1 MIRGSDREGFKM
13 PDTNITSKFTADVS
27 SFKKGITEANKAI
40 KLANAEFKAASA
52 GMDDWSK
59 STNGIQA
66 KIKQL
71 QSVLTAQTSKLKNY
85 QNQLSEIQATEK
97 KNADQADKL
106 RAKLKEL
113 ADSGVSK
120 TSAEYKKYENALKQ
134 VENEQE
140 KNKNAADK
148 LKVTILNQQGT
159 VNKITRD
166 MRNYK
171 QSLDSVDDETKKT
184 DSSTKKMNKSLDQT
198 DKSAKKAK
206 DGFTVM
212 KGAAASLIANGI
224 QRLASAITDQLGA
237 AVERVDTINQYKRT
251 MENLGYSQKE
261 VAKTTDELKAGIDGL
276 PTTLPAIMSQQQ
288 QYAALSGDISQAT
301 KLTVALNDAT
311 LAGGQGQEKASRA
324 MQAWYKIIA
333 AGKPTQQ
340 RWMIINS
347 SMPAQ
352 MNQIA
357 SAVLGTGKKSQDLF
371 NAWKDGKVKTEQ
383 ITKAL
388 IDLDKKGG
396 GGMASFKK
404 QAGGATKGIGTS
416 ITNVRTAI
424 TNMLADILEAIGSK
438 NIASFFG
445 NIKAAINDA
454 KPKIT
459 AFFSE
464 WAKRIG
470 DFLKSKDSIDKI
482 ATAIKI
488 LLAAFVV
495 SKVAS
500 FISSL
505 YSAALAVKA
514 FGLAVTGAI
523 GPAGLIISIMGAV
536 VAAATA
542 YGIAFDKVGQKIDAE
557 YESTDNLIKK
567 NEELIKSYKEGKQA
581 RKDAITEVESEN
593 AHADI
598 LAGKIE
604 KLRKVENKSASQ
616 KKEMKNLVKE
626 LNKIVP
632 DLGLKYD
639 AEKDKLNK
647 SSKAIAKNIER
658 RKELAMAK
666 AFEKAAQG
674 TLDSLAKE
682 QVALKQSEKELEKNQ
697 QKRKQYSKTL
707 GQGTVDAITKA
718 YKVAGKVGAGQI
730 IDNLIGPQEEAGR
743 ALLKSLESEE
753 KLTKQVKE
761 HKKAIKDLNGE
772 YKTSMQVSDEY
783 TRKVNFDDLAKKAK
797 KAGVSIPKELKAG
810 MLSGQ
815 YEIPSSVNALQNTI
829 KFDKAIQKAG
839 IDAKN
844 IPKSIKNGITSG
856 KTSVKAGVAQAN
868 RWVDF
873 KSAKK
878 NAKLDG
884 AKIPKFLKNQII
896 NGKVSTKKAVS
907 SLSGIV
913 KFRDAVNKANKDGKD
928 VPKSLVKGVNS
939 GKTSVKSANKQL
951 NRWIEFKDA
960 AKKAGVDS
968 KDIPKKMRNGILSG
982 KTSVKSAVKQLSSQ
996 TKNNKE
1002 SKANGES
1009 AGKSYSDG
1017 YAKGI
1022 KSGKTKVYKA
1032 GKEVGKSAHKG
1043 AKDGTHS
1050 KSPSKDAIKLGGDYD
1065 KGLAIGLEQNIPL
1078 VSSAGR
1084 KVASGLNT
1092 VTKKFLKSGLF
1103 NNLKTGLLSEIKK
1116 GNITGSALNAFNKGI
1131 DKQVKRT
1138 KNKISGHL
1146 KGIVSHTVHEAS
1158 KKNKSKLKSAG
1169 KSMISAFSSGMSK
1182 EASKL
1187 KSIATKAIQKIT
1199 DEFNNAYSALI
1210 DKRSSL
1216 DSLLKST
1223 DLFVTDPHG
1232 DTYLADLKG
1241 YNAKLGKVGANLNK
1255 IKGLGFSNNLLDE
1268 IAQMDVDTQLAFT
1281 TKLLQLSPAE
1291 QKAFN
1296 AEYVKKEKQAK
1307 QISDNFYANRIAEL
1321 KKNYSNKVTAEV
1333 NKLKVKLDNAG
1344 KNAVDGLIKG
1354 LKNKKKKAK
1363 LKGAAA
1369 DLAHDIIRTVKKEL
1383 KISSPSRVM
1392 AKLFSYV
1399 PEGAGRGIRQKTSVA
1414 VNAMQSMVSRLVS
1427 AGQRMSSSF
1436 GLSSGMVANS
1446 MAVNRPA
1453 FATGYGSTNNSNVTN
1468 VNYNQVIN
1476 SPSPVSALDNYR
1488 NTKNA
1493 LNQLKR
1499 ELK

>member
-1 MIRGSDREGFKM
+1 M

-224 QRLASAITDQLGA
+224 QKLASAITDQLGA

-470 DFLKSKDSIDKI
+470 NFLQSKDAIDKI
-482 ATAIKI
+482 VVAIKV

-505 YSAALAVKA
+505 YSAVMAIKAVGVA
-514 FGLAVTGAI
+514 VTSAMGPIGLLTAAMGLVTGALLAYAHAST
-523 GPAGLIISIMGAV
+523 GATDELKKEFGATDKLIAKNNELFKSLNE
-536 VAAATA
+536 T
-542 YGIAFDKVGQKIDAE
+542 
-557 YESTDNLIKK
+557 KK
-567 NEELIKSYKEGKQA
+567 A
-581 RKDAITEVESEN
+581 RQDAISEVQSEN
-593 AHADI
+593 AQADI
-598 LAGKIE
+598 LASKID
-604 KLRKVENKSASQ
+604 KLRKVENKSAAQ
-616 KKEMKNLVKE
+616 KREMKNLVKQ

-647 SSKAIAKNIER
+647 SSKAITTNIKK

-674 TLDSLAKE
+674 TIDSLAKE
-682 QVALKQSEKELEKNQ
+682 QVALKKTEKAYDDNAKKVDKYKNSVSGMVKAQFEDAYKKGDIKRLKEFSETDQ
-697 QKRKQYSKTL
+697 F
-707 GQGTVDAITKA
+707 QGTGADKYAKA
-718 YKVAGKVGAGQI
+718 LAQ
-730 IDNLIGPQEEAGR
+730 Q
-743 ALLKSLESEE
+743 LE
-753 KLTKQVKE
+753 LTKQLKQ

-783 TRKVNFDDLAKKAK
+783 SRKVSFDDLAKKAK
-797 KAGVSIPKELKAG
+797 KAGVDIPKGLKEG

-829 KFDKAIQKAG
+829 KFDKAIKKAG

-844 IPKSIKNGITSG
+844 IPKFIKNGITSG

-873 KSAKK
+873 KSAQK

-928 VPKSLVKGVNS
+928 VPKSLIKGVNS

-1065 KGLAIGLEQNIPL
+1065 TGLAIGLEKNIPI

-1084 KVASGLNT
+1084 KVASGLNAT
-1092 VTKKFLKSGLF
+1092 TKKFLKSGLF

-1131 DKQVKRT
+1131 DKQVKHT
-1138 KNKISGHL
+1138 KKKISGHL
-1146 KGIVSHTVHEAS
+1146 KGIVSHVVHDAS
-1158 KKNKSKLKSAG
+1158 KKNKSKLSSAG

-1187 KSIATKAIQKIT
+1187 KSIATKAISKIT
-1199 DEFNNAYSALI
+1199 EEFNNAYSALI

-1427 AGQRMSSSF
+1427 AGQRMSSSL

-1453 FATGYGSTNNSNVTN
+1453 FATGYGNTNNSNVTN

>member
-1 MIRGSDREGFKM
+1 M

-212 KGAAASLIANGI
+212 KGAAANLIANGI

-357 SAVLGTGKKSQDLF
+357 SSVLGAGKKSQDLF
-371 NAWKDGKVKTEQ
+371 DAWKSGKVKTED

-388 IDLDKKGG
+388 INLDKKGG

-404 QAGGATKGIGTS
+404 QAGGATKGINTS
-416 ITNVRTAI
+416 ITNIKTSI
-424 TNMLADILEAIGSK
+424 TNLLADIIESIGSK
-438 NIASFFG
+438 NIATFFA
-445 NIKAAINDA
+445 NMKEAVNSA
-454 KPKIT
+454 KPQIVD
-459 AFFSE
+459 FFKKFAIGLSE
-464 WAKRIG
+464 L
-470 DFLKSKDSIDKI
+470 LKNKNTLTNL
-482 ATAIKI
+482 ATGVK
-488 LLAAFVV
+488 LLIAAFAI
-495 SKVAS
+495 SKVLS
-500 FISSL
+500 FTSAISGMITSL
-505 YSAALAVKA
+505 
-514 FGLAVTGAI
+514 I
-523 GPAGLIISIMGAV
+523 
-536 VAAATA
+536 AAATA
-542 YGIAFDKVGQKIDAE
+542 TEGATVATNLFNAAWAANPVGMVTMAIGLLAGAIWKLVDATKASNTTE
-557 YESTDNLIKK
+557 AAALKKADVEVEKYNALKKTIGENSKARQDN
-567 NEELIKSYKEGKQA
+567 A
-581 RKDAITEVESEN
+581 KDASAEGVQIDFLYKKLNNLLGVE
-593 AHADI
+593 H
-598 LAGKIE
+598 
-604 KLRKVENKSASQ
+604 KSTAQ
-616 KKEMKNLVKE
+616 KKQIKEIVKE
-626 LNKIVP
+626 LNELVP
-632 DLGLKYD
+632 HLGLKYD
-639 AEKDKLNK
+639 EEKDKLNK
-647 SSKAIAKNIER
+647 NTKSISKNIEA
-658 RKELAMAK
+658 RKRQLLIDAMLENSKGIAK
-666 AFEKAAQG
+666 DIAKTEVEKNNLIERGIALQKERQKQQKKYDDYYKKYKNATNATDKEYYSDLLTAAQ
-674 TLDSLAKE
+674 TDLD
-682 QVALKQSEKELEKNQ
+682 QVDEKIKKNKKSVADAGKTIKKLKKDYDDSF
-697 QKRKQYSKTL
+697 
-707 GQGTVDAITKA
+707 
-718 YKVAGKVGAGQI
+718 KVAEGQ
-730 IDNLIGPQEEAGR
+730 ER
-743 ALLKSLESEE
+743 ANAFD
-753 KLTKQVKE
+753 KL
-761 HKKAIKDLNGE
+761 A
-772 YKTSMQVSDEY
+772 S
-783 TRKVNFDDLAKKAK
+783 KAK
-797 KAGVSIPKELKAG
+797 KAGVDIPKALKSG
-810 MLSGQ
+810 MLNGL
-815 YEIPSSVNALQNTI
+815 YEIPSSVKALNSTI
-829 KFDKAIQKAG
+829 KFDAAIKKAG
-839 IDAKN
+839 IDAKK
-844 IPKSIKNGITSG
+844 IPSSIKNGITSG
-856 KTSVKAGVAQAN
+856 KTSVKNGVAQAN
-868 RWVDF
+868 RWVSF
-873 KSAKK
+873 KAAQK

-884 AKIPKFLKNQII
+884 AKIPKFLRNQII
-896 NGKVSTKKAVS
+896 NGKVSAKKAVS
-907 SLSGIV
+907 SLSSVV
-913 KFRDAVNKANKDGKD
+913 KFTKAVDKANKDGKD
-928 VPKSLVKGVNS
+928 VPKSLIKGVNS

-951 NRWIEFKDA
+951 NNWIEFKDA

-968 KDIPKKMRNGILSG
+968 KNIPKKMRNGILSG

-1032 GKEVGKSAHKG
+1032 GKDVGKAAHKG

-1065 KGLAIGLEQNIPL
+1065 TGLAIGLEKNIPI

-1084 KVASGLNT
+1084 KVASGLNAT
-1092 VTKKFLKSGLF
+1092 TKKFLKSGLF

-1131 DKQVKRT
+1131 DKQVKHT
-1138 KNKISGHL
+1138 KKKISGHL
-1146 KGIVSHTVHEAS
+1146 KGIVSHVVNDAS

-1187 KSIATKAIQKIT
+1187 KSIVTKAISKIT
-1199 DEFNNAYSALI
+1199 EEFNNAYNALI

-1223 DLFVTDPHG
+1223 ELFVTDPHG

-1321 KKNYSNKVTAEV
+1321 KRNYSNKVTAEV

-1453 FATGYGSTNNSNVTN
+1453 FATGYGNTNNSNVTN

>member
-1 MIRGSDREGFKM
+1 M

-148 LKVTILNQQGT
+148 LKVTILNQKGA
-159 VNKITRD
+159 VDGIAKD

-171 QSLDSVDDETKKT
+171 QSLDQVENESNKAN
-184 DSSTKKMNKSLDQT
+184 SSTKKMNRTLNST
-198 DKSAKKAK
+198 DKAAKKAK

-212 KGAAASLIANGI
+212 KAAAGNLIANGI
-224 QRLASAITDQLGA
+224 TRLASAITDQLGA

-251 MENLGYSQKE
+251 MENLGYSTKD
-261 VAKTTDELKAGIDGL
+261 VAETTDELKKGIDGL

-311 LAGGQGQEKASRA
+311 LAGGQGQEKATRA

-357 SAVLGTGKKSQDLF
+357 SSVLGAGKKSQDLF
-371 NAWKDGKVKTEQ
+371 DAWKSGKVKTED

-388 IDLDKKGG
+388 INLDKKGG

-404 QAGGATKGIGTS
+404 QAGGATKGINTS
-416 ITNVRTAI
+416 ITNIKTSI
-424 TNMLADILEAIGSK
+424 TNLLADIIESIGSK
-438 NIASFFG
+438 NIATFFA
-445 NIKAAINDA
+445 NMKEAVNSA
-454 KPKIT
+454 KPQIVD
-459 AFFSE
+459 FFKKFAIGLSE
-464 WAKRIG
+464 L
-470 DFLKSKDSIDKI
+470 LKNKNTLTNL
-482 ATAIKI
+482 ATGVK
-488 LLAAFVV
+488 LLIAAFAI
-495 SKVAS
+495 SKVLS
-500 FISSL
+500 FTSAISGMITSL
-505 YSAALAVKA
+505 
-514 FGLAVTGAI
+514 I
-523 GPAGLIISIMGAV
+523 
-536 VAAATA
+536 AAATA
-542 YGIAFDKVGQKIDAE
+542 TEGATVATNLFNAAWAANPVGMVTMAIGLLAGAIWKLVDATKASNTTEAAALKKADAE
-557 YESTDNLIKK
+557 VEKYNALKKTIGENSKARQDN
-567 NEELIKSYKEGKQA
+567 A
-581 RKDAITEVESEN
+581 KDASAEGVQIDFLYKKLNNLLGVE
-593 AHADI
+593 H
-598 LAGKIE
+598 
-604 KLRKVENKSASQ
+604 KSTAQ
-616 KKEMKNLVKE
+616 KKQIKEIVKE
-626 LNKIVP
+626 LNELVP
-632 DLGLKYD
+632 HLGLKYD
-639 AEKDKLNK
+639 EEKDKLNK
-647 SSKAIAKNIER
+647 NTKSISKNIEA
-658 RKELAMAK
+658 RKRQLLIDAMLENSKGIAK
-666 AFEKAAQG
+666 DIAKTEVEKNNLIERGIALQKERQKQQKKYDDYYKKYKNATNATDKEYYSDLLTAAQ
-674 TLDSLAKE
+674 TDLD
-682 QVALKQSEKELEKNQ
+682 QVDDKIKKNKKSVADAGKTIKKLKKDYDDSF
-697 QKRKQYSKTL
+697 
-707 GQGTVDAITKA
+707 
-718 YKVAGKVGAGQI
+718 KVAEGQ
-730 IDNLIGPQEEAGR
+730 ER
-743 ALLKSLESEE
+743 ANAFD
-753 KLTKQVKE
+753 KL
-761 HKKAIKDLNGE
+761 A
-772 YKTSMQVSDEY
+772 S
-783 TRKVNFDDLAKKAK
+783 KAK
-797 KAGVSIPKELKAG
+797 KAGVDIPKALKSG
-810 MLSGQ
+810 MLNGL
-815 YEIPSSVNALQNTI
+815 YEIPSSVKALNSTI
-829 KFDKAIQKAG
+829 KFDAAIKKAG
-839 IDAKN
+839 IDAKK
-844 IPKSIKNGITSG
+844 IPSSIKNGITSG
-856 KTSVKAGVAQAN
+856 KTSVKTGVAQAN
-868 RWVDF
+868 RWVSF
-873 KSAKK
+873 KTAQK

-884 AKIPKFLKNQII
+884 AKIPKFLRNQII
-896 NGKVSTKKAVS
+896 NGKVSAKKAVS
-907 SLSGIV
+907 SLSSVV
-913 KFRDAVNKANKDGKD
+913 KFTKAVNKANKDGKD

-951 NRWIEFKDA
+951 NNWIEFKDA

-982 KTSVKSAVKQLSSQ
+982 KTSVKSAVKQISNQ
-996 TKNNKE
+996 TKISGEAK
-1002 SKANGES
+1002 KNGES
-1009 AGKSYSDG
+1009 GGRG
-1017 YAKGI
+1017 YDKGWV
-1022 KSGKTKVYKA
+1022 KGLDSGKGEVYKA
-1032 GKEVGKSAHKG
+1032 AKRVGKSAHKG

-1065 KGLAIGLEQNIPL
+1065 TGLAIGLEKNIPI

-1092 VTKKFLKSGLF
+1092 ATKKFLKSGLF

-1131 DKQVKRT
+1131 DKQVKHT
-1138 KNKISGHL
+1138 KKKISGHL
-1146 KGIVSHTVHEAS
+1146 KGIVSHVVHDAS
-1158 KKNKSKLKSAG
+1158 KKNKSKLSSAG

-1187 KSIATKAIQKIT
+1187 KSIATKAISKIT
-1199 DEFNNAYSALI
+1199 EEFNNAYSALI

-1453 FATGYGSTNNSNVTN
+1453 FATGYGNTNNSNVTN

>member
-1 MIRGSDREGFKM
+1 M
-13 PDTNITSKFTADVS
+13 PDTNITSKFSADVS

-71 QSVLTAQTSKLKNY
+71 QSVMNAQTSKLKNY
-85 QNQLSEIQATEK
+85 QSQLAEIQATEK

-113 ADSGVSK
+113 ADSGISK

-148 LKVTILNQQGT
+148 LKVTILNQKGT
-159 VNKITRD
+159 VNGIAKD

-171 QSLDSVDDETKKT
+171 QSLDQVENESNKAN
-184 DSSTKKMNKSLDQT
+184 SSTKKMNRTLNST
-198 DKSAKKAK
+198 DKAAKKAK

-212 KGAAASLIANGI
+212 KAAAGNLIANGI
-224 QRLASAITDQLGA
+224 TRLASAITDQLGA

-251 MENLGYSQKE
+251 MENLGYSTKD
-261 VAKTTDELKAGIDGL
+261 VAETTEELKKGIDGL

-311 LAGGQGQEKASRA
+311 LAGGQGQEKATRA

-357 SAVLGTGKKSQDLF
+357 SSVLGAGKKSQDLF
-371 NAWKDGKVKTEQ
+371 DAWKSGKVKTED

-388 IDLDKKGG
+388 INLDKKGG

-404 QAGGATKGIGTS
+404 QAGGATKGINTS

-438 NIASFFG
+438 NISTFFG
-445 NIKAAINDA
+445 NIKQAISDA

-459 AFFSE
+459 SFFSE

-482 ATAIKI
+482 ATAIKL
-488 LLAAFVV
+488 LLAVFVV

-505 YSAALAVKA
+505 YDAALAVKA
-514 FGLAVTGAI
+514 FGLAINSAL
-523 GPAGLIISIMGAV
+523 GPAGLIITIMGAV

-542 YGIAFDKVGQKIDAE
+542 YGIAFDKVGQKIDE
-557 YESTDNLIKK
+557 EFESTDNLIKK

-581 RKDAITEVESEN
+581 RKDAITQVESEN

-604 KLRKVENKSASQ
+604 KLRKVENKSTSQ

-626 LNKIVP
+626 LNKVVP

-647 SSKAIAKNIER
+647 SSKAIANNIKK

-666 AFEKAAQG
+666 AFEKAAQS

-682 QVALKQSEKELEKNQ
+682 QVGLRDSEKELERNEKRR
-697 QKRKQYSKTL
+697 QKYAKTL
-707 GQGTVDAITKA
+707 GEGTAKAIEKA
-718 YKVAGKVGAGQI
+718 YKIGGKWGAAQI
-730 IDNLIGPQEEAGR
+730 TDNLVGPQAEAGR
-743 ALLKSLESEE
+743 AYLRSLESQ
-753 KLTKQVKE
+753 KKITNQIKD

-772 YKTSMQVSDEY
+772 YKTSIQVSDEY
-783 TRKVNFDDLAKKAK
+783 SRKVSFDSIAKKAK
-797 KAGVSIPKELKAG
+797 KAGVSIPKELKQG

-815 YEIPSSVNALQNTI
+815 YEIPSSVKALNSTI
-829 KFDKAIQKAG
+829 KFDAAIKKAG
-839 IDAKN
+839 IDAKK
-844 IPKSIKNGITSG
+844 IPSSIKNGITSG

-873 KSAKK
+873 TKAQK

-884 AKIPKFLKNQII
+884 AKIPKFLRNQII
-896 NGKVSTKKAVS
+896 NGKVSAKKAVS
-907 SLSGIV
+907 SLSSVV
-913 KFRDAVNKANKDGKD
+913 KFTKAVDKANKDGKD
-928 VPKSLVKGVNS
+928 VPKSLIKGVNS

-951 NRWIEFKDA
+951 NNWIEFKDA

-968 KDIPKKMRNGILSG
+968 KNIPKKMRQGILSG
-982 KTSVKSAVKQLSSQ
+982 KTSVKSAVKTLASQ
-996 TKNNKE
+996 TKN
-1002 SKANGES
+1002 SGES
-1009 AGKSYSDG
+1009 NKNGSSTGKAYTSG
-1017 YAKGI
+1017 MVKGL
-1022 KSGKTKVYKA
+1022 KSGKGEVYRA
-1032 GKEVGKSAHKG
+1032 AKEVGKSAHKG
-1043 AKDGTHS
+1043 AKDGVHS
-1050 KSPSKDAIKLGGDYD
+1050 KSPSKDGIKLGEDYD
-1065 KGLAIGLEQNIPL
+1065 KGVEIGLDNGSKWVYKSSQRLGANLHKSAKKVITGGAISNIKSTL
-1078 VSSAGR
+1078 
-1084 KVASGLNT
+1084 LN
-1092 VTKKFLKSGLF
+1092 
-1103 NNLKTGLLSEIKK
+1103 EIKK
-1116 GNITGSALNAFNKGI
+1116 GNITDKAINNFDKSVDKG
-1131 DKQVKRT
+1131 VKKVKKSIKKKL
-1138 KNKISGHL
+1138 KNL
-1146 KGIVSHTVHEAS
+1146 VSDAVHDAS
-1158 KKNKSKLKSAG
+1158 KKNKSKVKSAG
-1169 KSMISAFSSGMSK
+1169 AAMISAFGSGLTK
-1182 EASKL
+1182 EANKL
-1187 KSIATKAIQKIT
+1187 KNKTKKVIDKIT
-1199 DEFNNAYSALI
+1199 EEFNNAYNNLI
-1210 DKRSSL
+1210 EKASSL
-1216 DSLLKST
+1216 QSNLNSM

-1232 DTYLADLKG
+1232 DTYLGDIKG
-1241 YNAKLGKVGANLNK
+1241 YNQKLSQVGANLSK
-1255 IKGLGFSNNLLDE
+1255 IKNLGFSNNLLDE
-1268 IAQMDVDTQLAFT
+1268 IAAMDTDTQLAFT
-1281 TKLLQLSPAE
+1281 NKLLALTPAE

-1296 AEYVKKEKQAK
+1296 AEYVKKEQLAK
-1307 QISDNFYANRIAEL
+1307 SISDDFYSKRIADL
-1321 KKNYSNKVTAEV
+1321 KANYSNKVTAEI
-1333 NKLKVKLDNAG
+1333 NKLKKDLNKAS

-1354 LKNKKKKAK
+1354 LKDKKKKKK

-1369 DLAHDIIRTVKKEL
+1369 DLAKDIVQAVKKNL
-1383 KISSPSRVM
+1383 KIASPSRV
-1392 AKLFSYV
+1392 LEGLGIQV
-1399 PEGAGRGIRQKTSVA
+1399 PAGLGKGIIKNTSAAVMA
-1414 VNAMQSMVSRLVS
+1414 VNRMVSRVVS
-1427 AGQRMSSSF
+1427 AGQSLTSGF
-1436 GLSSGMVANS
+1436 GLSGAAVRGS

-1453 FATGYGSTNNSNVTN
+1453 WATGYSNSTNNSNVSN
-1468 VNYNQVIN
+1468 VTFNQTIN
-1476 SPSPVSALDNYR
+1476 SPSPVSALENYR

>member
-1 MIRGSDREGFKM
+1 M

-113 ADSGVSK
+113 ADSGISK

-301 KLTVALNDAT
+301 KLTIALNDAT

-340 RWMIINS
+340 RWMIVNS

-416 ITNVRTAI
+416 ITNVRTSI

-459 AFFSE
+459 SFFSE
-464 WAKRIG
+464 WGKRIG
-470 DFLKSKDSIDKI
+470 DFLKSKDAIDKL
-482 ATAIKI
+482 ALGVK
-488 LLAAFVV
+488 LLVAAFVV

-500 FISSL
+500 F
-505 YSAALAVKA
+505 AATIASMANPV
-514 FGLAVTGAI
+514 GLAV
-523 GPAGLIISIMGAV
+523 AG
-536 VAAATA
+536 VAALTA
-542 YGIAFDKVGQKIDAE
+542 GIALLISKANESSGAFDKYLDKINKVIEKDKELQAQVEEGKKAREDAVTKVAE
-557 YESTDNLIKK
+557 ESKHAEILADKIKK
-567 NEELIKSYKEGKQA
+567 
-581 RKDAITEVESEN
+581 
-593 AHADI
+593 
-598 LAGKIE
+598 LASQ
-604 KLRKVENKSASQ
+604 ENKSKKQ
-616 KKEMKNLVKE
+616 KKELKGLVKE
-626 LNKIVP
+626 LNSLVP

-639 AEKDKLNK
+639 SEKDKLNK
-647 SSKAIAKNIER
+647 SSKAIDKNIQK
-658 RKELAMAK
+658 RKELAYVEVLQK
-666 AFEKAAQG
+666 NSKETLAA
-674 TLDSLAKE
+674 LAQE
-682 QVALKQSEKELEKNQ
+682 EVALKKNEAALKEAKAVKDAAWNKWTSIKVSDDPIGFNEAKNDY
-697 QKRKQYSKTL
+697 KEAKKSFNDISK
-707 GQGTVDAITKA
+707 A
-718 YKVAGKVGAGQI
+718 VAG
-730 IDNLIGPQEEAGR
+730 N
-743 ALLKSLESEE
+743 
-753 KLTKQVKE
+753 
-761 HKKAIKDLNGE
+761 KKAIKELNSE
-772 YKTSMQVSDEY
+772 YSITTNLADEY
-783 TRKVNFDDLAKKAK
+783 ARKADFRSISAKAK
-797 KAGVSIPKELKAG
+797 KAGVDIPKSLKEG

-815 YEIPSSVNALQNTI
+815 YEIPGTVSSLNSLI
-829 KFDKAIQKAG
+829 KFDSAIRKTG
-839 IDAKN
+839 IQAKDV
-844 IPKSIKNGITSG
+844 PKSIKNGIISG

-868 RWVDF
+868 RWVNF
-873 KSAKK
+873 KKAQT

-884 AKIPKFLKNQII
+884 AKIPKFLRNQII

-913 KFRDAVNKANKDGKD
+913 KFRDAVSKANKDGKD
-928 VPKSLVKGVNS
+928 VPKSLIKGVNS

-982 KTSVKSAVKQLSSQ
+982 KTSVKSAVKQLSNQ
-996 TKNNKE
+996 TKISGDAK
-1002 SKANGES
+1002 KNGES
-1009 AGKSYSDG
+1009 GGLNYD
-1017 YAKGI
+1017 KGWV
-1022 KSGKTKVYKA
+1022 KGLNSGKGAVYKA
-1032 GKEVGKSAHKG
+1032 AKSVGKTAHKG

-1084 KVASGLNT
+1084 KLASGLNAT
-1092 VTKKFLKSGLF
+1092 TKKFLKSGLF

-1131 DKQVKRT
+1131 DKQVKKT

-1146 KGIVSHTVHEAS
+1146 KGIVSHVVHDAS

-1241 YNAKLGKVGANLNK
+1241 YNAKLSKVGANLNK

-1321 KKNYSNKVTAEV
+1321 KRNYSNKVTAEV
-1333 NKLKVKLDNAG
+1333 NKLKGQLDKAG

-1414 VNAMQSMVSRLVS
+1414 VSAMQSMVSRLVS
-1427 AGQRMSSSF
+1427 AGQRMSSSL

-1453 FATGYGSTNNSNVTN
+1453 FATGYGNTNNSNVTN
-1468 VNYNQVIN
+1468 VNYSQVIN